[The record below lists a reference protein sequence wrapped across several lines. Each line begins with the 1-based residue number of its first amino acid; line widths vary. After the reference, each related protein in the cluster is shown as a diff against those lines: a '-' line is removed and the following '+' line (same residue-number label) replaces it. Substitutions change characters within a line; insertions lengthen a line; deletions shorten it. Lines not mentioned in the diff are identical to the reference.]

1 MELSEIPSST
11 FISHLSLRRRNALV
25 IRKLW
30 VGLMLTYQ
38 PFFIQGLDD
47 VTGVEGKKTAFQ
59 TMFLFLATLLTSIG
73 YLVYDKERIR
83 REAAYEAVDNFD
95 FTLPRGMTDYVV
107 REIELT

>member
-1 MELSEIPSST
+1 MVLDKATIATICSGYSI
-11 FISHLSLRRRNALV
+11 IGALFM
-25 IRKLW
+25 LW